1 MSIRKRDLPGRPLRF
16 ALLLAA
22 AVLLSACTSGP
33 QVRTS
38 GAEDLDFGA
47 FRSFGFF
54 DNLSTDRAGYNS
66 LISQQLMASTRREL
80 EVRGFQFVADPS
92 QADLLI
98 NFYVD
103 VGTELRVR
111 NTGPMWTGPT
121 YWNYRRGFYDPWR
134 GHRGWP
140 THSRVDVQQITRGNL
155 SVDVVDAQRN
165 VLIWEGLASRRLT
178 QRTLNDLGPAM
189 DDAIHRVFGEFPIA
203 PRM

>member
-1 MSIRKRDLPGRPLRF
+1 MPNTNRTDPGHLMRI

-22 AVLLSACTSGP
+22 MVLLSACTSGP

-38 GAEDLDFGA
+38 GADHIDFGA
-47 FRSFGFF
+47 FRTFSFFAS
-54 DNLSTDRAGYNS
+54 LSTDRAGYHTM
-66 LISQQLMASTRREL
+66 ISQQLMASTRREM
-80 EVRGFQFVADPS
+80 EVRGLEFVTDPA

-121 YWNYRRGFYDPWR
+121 YWDHRRGRYDPWR

-140 THSRVDVQQITRGNL
+140 NHSGVDVQQITRGTL
-155 SVDVVDAQRN
+155 SVDVVEAQRN
-165 VLIWEGLASRRLT
+165 VMIWEGVATRRIT
-178 QRTLNDLGPAM
+178 QSTLNDIGPAL
-189 DDAIHRVFGEFPIA
+189 DQATHYIFREFPVV

>member
-1 MSIRKRDLPGRPLRF
+1 MSTMRRTHSGHPMRI

-38 GAEDLDFGA
+38 GADHIDFGA
-47 FRSFGFF
+47 FRSFSFF
-54 DNLSTDRAGYNS
+54 NNLSTDRAGYHS
-66 LISQQLMASTRREL
+66 LISQQLMASTRREM
-80 EVRGFQFVADPS
+80 EVRGLEFVTDPA

-121 YWNYRRGFYDPWR
+121 YWDHRRGFYDPWR

-140 THSRVDVQQITRGNL
+140 AASGVDVQQITRGTLN
-155 SVDVVDAQRN
+155 VDVVEASRN
-165 VLIWEGLASRRLT
+165 VLIWEGVASRRLT

-189 DDAIHRVFGEFPIA
+189 DEAVHYIFREFPVV

>member
-1 MSIRKRDLPGRPLRF
+1 MSNTRRTHSGHSMRI
-16 ALLLAA
+16 AVLLAT

-38 GAEDLDFGA
+38 GADHIDFGA
-47 FRSFGFF
+47 FRSFSFF
-54 DNLSTDRAGYNS
+54 NNLSTDRAGYHS
-66 LISQQLMASTRREL
+66 LISQQLMASTRREM
-80 EVRGFQFVADPS
+80 EVRGLEFVTDPA

-121 YWNYRRGFYDPWR
+121 YWDHRRGFYDPWR

-140 THSRVDVQQITRGNL
+140 AASGVDVQQITRGTLN
-155 SVDVVDAQRN
+155 VDVVEASRN
-165 VLIWEGLASRRLT
+165 VLIWEGVASRRLT

-189 DDAIHRVFGEFPIA
+189 DEAVHYIFREFPVV

>member
-1 MSIRKRDLPGRPLRF
+1 MSTRQLDFPKQIMRF

-22 AVLLSACTSGP
+22 TALLSACTSAP

-38 GAEDLDFGA
+38 GAEGLDFGS

-54 DNLSTDRAGYNS
+54 ENLSTDRAGYNS
-66 LISQQLMASTRREL
+66 MISQQLMASTRREM
-80 EVRGFQFVADPS
+80 EVRGFQFVTDPS

-103 VGTELRVR
+103 VGTEFRVR
-111 NTGPMWTGPT
+111 NTGPTWTGPT
-121 YWNYRRGFYDPWR
+121 YWDHRRGFYDPWR

-155 SVDVVDAQRN
+155 SVDVVDARRN
-165 VLIWEGLASRRLT
+165 VLIWEGMASGRLT

-189 DDAIHRVFGEFPIA
+189 DDAVHHVFREFPVA
-203 PRM
+203 PKM

>member
-1 MSIRKRDLPGRPLRF
+1 MSNTRPTHPGNSMRL
-16 ALLLAA
+16 ALLLAVA
-22 AVLLSACTSGP
+22 FVLSACASGP

-38 GAEDLDFGA
+38 GADHIDFGA

-54 DNLSTDRAGYNS
+54 DNLSTDRAGYHS
-66 LISQQLMASTRREL
+66 LISQQLMASTRREM
-80 EVRGFQFVADPS
+80 EVRGLQFVADPA

-121 YWNYRRGFYDPWR
+121 YWDHRRGFYDPWR

-140 THSRVDVQQITRGNL
+140 AASGVDVQQITRGTLN
-155 SVDVVDAQRN
+155 VDVVEASRN
-165 VLIWEGLASRRLT
+165 MLIWEGVASRRLT

-189 DDAIHRVFGEFPIA
+189 DEAVHFIFREFPVV

>member
-1 MSIRKRDLPGRPLRF
+1 MSNRRRTHPVRAMRI
-16 ALLLAA
+16 AVLLAT

-38 GAEDLDFGA
+38 GADHIDFGA
-47 FRSFGFF
+47 FRSFSFF
-54 DNLSTDRAGYNS
+54 NNLSTDRAGYHS
-66 LISQQLMASTRREL
+66 LISQQLMASTRREM
-80 EVRGFQFVADPS
+80 EVRGLEFVTDPA

-121 YWNYRRGFYDPWR
+121 YWDHRRGFYDPWR

-140 THSRVDVQQITRGNL
+140 AASGVDVQQITRGTLN
-155 SVDVVDAQRN
+155 VDVVEASRN
-165 VLIWEGLASRRLT
+165 VLIWEGVASRRLT

-189 DDAIHRVFGEFPIA
+189 DEAVHYIFREFPVV

>member
-1 MSIRKRDLPGRPLRF
+1 MSITRRTHSGHSMRI

-38 GAEDLDFGA
+38 GADHIDFGA
-47 FRSFGFF
+47 FRSFSFF
-54 DNLSTDRAGYNS
+54 NNLSTDRAGYHS
-66 LISQQLMASTRREL
+66 LISQQLIASTRREM
-80 EVRGFQFVADPS
+80 EVRGLEFVADPA

-121 YWNYRRGFYDPWR
+121 YWDHRRGFYDPWR

-140 THSRVDVQQITRGNL
+140 THSRVDVQQITRGTL
-155 SVDVVDAQRN
+155 SVDVVEASRN
-165 VLIWEGLASRRLT
+165 VLIWEGVASRRLT

-189 DDAIHRVFGEFPIA
+189 DEAVHYIFREFPVV

>member
-1 MSIRKRDLPGRPLRF
+1 MPTKHLSLPVRPMRF

-38 GAEDLDFGA
+38 GAEQIDFGA
-47 FRSFGFF
+47 FRTFGFF
-54 DNLSTDRAGYNS
+54 DNPSTNRAGYHS
-66 LISQQLMASTRREL
+66 LITQQLMASTRREM
-80 EVRGFQFVADPS
+80 EVRGLEFVTDPA
-92 QADLLI
+92 QAELLI

-121 YWNYRRGFYDPWR
+121 YWDHRRGFYDPWR

-140 THSRVDVQQITRGNL
+140 AASGVDIQQITRGTLN
-155 SVDVVDAQRN
+155 VDVVEASRN
-165 VLIWEGLASRRLT
+165 MLIWEGMASQRLT

-189 DDAIHRVFGEFPIA
+189 DDAVHHIFREFPVV